1 MGGGPLETI
10 SKAQLS
16 AGWNLREGQLSVDT
30 VSKLTALL
38 SADSAPVAGGAGVDG
53 NGTAKRTAVKGTGNR
68 TGGGVAAQTKQ
79 SVHDMLSV
87 FVKGLDWGTDEE
99 AIRRLFST
107 KFGEVAGV
115 VLKQNQVS
123 RKPGYAFVTFACAE
137 SVAQALEV
145 RFSCVLLQMSSA
157 LSMLHCALAE
167 LSSIRIY
174 AMKKMLQEHA
184 LMHCCCARVST

>member
-30 VSKLTALL
+30 VSKLTTLL
-38 SADSAPVAGGAGVDG
+38 SADSAPVAGGAGADG
-53 NGTAKRTAVKGTGNR
+53 KGTAERTAGGKGKGKR
-68 TGGGVAAQTKQ
+68 SRGGDAAQTNQ
-79 SVHDMLSV
+79 SVSDILSI

-107 KFGEVAGV
+107 KFGEVTGV

-145 RFSCVLLQMSSA
+145 RFLCLLLHQMSSA
-157 LSMLHCALAE
+157 PPVLHCAVAV
-167 LSSIRIY
+167 LSSIRTY
-174 AMKKMLQEHA
+174 AMKK
-184 LMHCCCARVST
+184 